1 MSTPERRPGQTSWA
15 RRQQQQRESP
25 FSRARRERLHLDAL
39 SPPRESPARRR
50 TSFSQTGTLAGAFAH
65 TASRLPLTEIEDDL
79 FLPEYARRGSPRK
92 SGRSTSAMSARSNP
106 PELEDTYRQ
115 IEDAISLTDIDPS
128 DDENVVYMASKDKL
142 NKRIPA
148 TAARREQRLST
159 ASDSSFATESP
170 RRRFDFTKDEE
181 RLKRATSSRSPV
193 LDRAALGGGPSS
205 EHLQRRDSEGHST
218 SEEDY
223 GIEPPVKAPSTWGS
237 RAKPGS
243 TWMKSLTRNHER
255 ASTMVEPGE
264 TSSRLWG
271 EISSKRTQRAAESQE
286 EVVEDPIRSRY
297 ELPPPP
303 PVPTSSEQKEES
315 LAGGQR
321 IPNTPISV
329 FPSSTFTKRSPTKRD
344 SHDLI
349 RKLSRTG
356 SPGQKTTEITQT
368 PEQTTTKRRIY
379 DKTPVAPGGW
389 VDTPMTQR
397 TPASQPVIKAL
408 GSKLD
413 NAWSLE
419 RLIEEASNKEED
431 ASTLIP
437 NFEPLKDIV
446 KEKPSAEQP
455 KDEAKKQPREEQIKE
470 TSQLEHVEEKQP
482 QQKVEPTPSLSTHS
496 ALEMKRDLE
505 PVELPLPDHPKSAL
519 ETVLQEHKN
528 NKDSLDV
535 GDDTIES
542 LQALVDQQPSEDTE
556 TQEKDDAAYEQKVM
570 DELESAQSSE
580 MKDFE
585 RIEGKLQSLSDNM
598 SILKSGLNQ
607 LESRVSQDTEQIIAS
622 IKKNPVEA
630 AEGPTRPQESCG
642 TCKRRGTFEVVHQCI
657 PLPHLWVRGRVWWM
671 PRLTRLGWCI
681 LIPLAWYILENT
693 MCDEF
698 CHPLVAE
705 TCEGY
710 CLEPDAPRYPFVIP
724 TMLWRW
730 LHLSEILAPFW
741 AILVALFRIFSQL
754 LGLSDGYV
762 DDVERPRINLSGKV
776 WINGTRMEDIP
787 RLEISTTRGFTP
799 PVAHYE
805 WEKTTHIPEPMPE
818 ITSGPSSESENWEDI
833 SMDEDEFL

>member
-1 MSTPERRPGQTSWA
+1 
-15 RRQQQQRESP
+15 
-25 FSRARRERLHLDAL
+25 
-39 SPPRESPARRR
+39 
-50 TSFSQTGTLAGAFAH
+50 
-65 TASRLPLTEIEDDL
+65 
-79 FLPEYARRGSPRK
+79 
-92 SGRSTSAMSARSNP
+92 
-106 PELEDTYRQ
+106 
-115 IEDAISLTDIDPS
+115 
-128 DDENVVYMASKDKL
+128 
-142 NKRIPA
+142 
-148 TAARREQRLST
+148 
-159 ASDSSFATESP
+159 
-170 RRRFDFTKDEE
+170 
-181 RLKRATSSRSPV
+181 
-193 LDRAALGGGPSS
+193 
-205 EHLQRRDSEGHST
+205 
-218 SEEDY
+218 
-223 GIEPPVKAPSTWGS
+223 
-237 RAKPGS
+237 
-243 TWMKSLTRNHER
+243 MKSLTRNHER
-255 ASTMVEPGE
+255 ASTMEEPGE
-264 TSSRLWG
+264 TSSQLWG
-271 EISSKRTQRAAESQE
+271 EISSKRAQRAAESQE

-303 PVPTSSEQKEES
+303 PAPTSSERKEEL

-356 SPGQKTTEITQT
+356 SPGQKGTEATQT
-368 PEQTTTKRRIY
+368 PEQTTTGRRIY

-397 TPASQPVIKAL
+397 APASQPVIKAL

-413 NAWSLE
+413 RAWSLE

-431 ASTLIP
+431 ASMPIP
-437 NFEPLKDIV
+437 NFAPLNDIV
-446 KEKPSAEQP
+446 KEKPPAEQP
-455 KDEAKKQPREEQIKE
+455 KDESKEQRSEEQIKE
-470 TSQLEHVEEKQP
+470 TFELEHIEEKQA
-482 QQKVEPTPSLSTHS
+482 QQKVEPTPDLSTHS
-496 ALEMKRDLE
+496 ALGMKRDLK

-556 TQEKDDAAYEQKVM
+556 TQREDDAAYEQKVM

-580 MKDFE
+580 MRDFE

-598 SILKSGLNQ
+598 SLFKSGLNQ
-607 LESRVSQDTEQIIAS
+607 LESRISQDTEQIIAS
-622 IKKNPVEA
+622 INKNPIEA
-630 AEGPTRPQESCG
+630 TEGPMRPQESCE
-642 TCKRRGTFEVVHQCI
+642 TCRQRRTFEVVHQCI
-657 PLPHLWVRGRVWWM
+657 PLPQLWDRGRVWWM
-671 PRLTRLGWCI
+671 LRPTRLGWCI

-730 LHLSEILAPFW
+730 LHLSDILAPFW
-741 AILVALFRIFSQL
+741 AILFALFRIFSQL

-776 WINGTRMEDIP
+776 WINGTRMEDILP
-787 RLEISTTRGFTP
+787 LGSPTAKGSTP
-799 PVAHYE
+799 PVAQFE
-805 WEKTTHIPEPMPE
+805 WERTTHIPEPMPE
-818 ITSGPSSESENWEDI
+818 TTSGPSSESENLEDI